1 MFLGF
6 LVDLLYCRRCGD
18 DCMME
23 FPSTPA
29 NEETASKVV
38 KVELPPLPPLPPL
51 TFELIRNP
59 LAAEQECDNSFEGFV
74 DGYDDPRLPE
84 TII

>member
-6 LVDLLYCRRCGD
+6 LVDLLYCRRCGG

-23 FPSTPA
+23 FPSTPSM
-29 NEETASKVV
+29 EEAAPKVV
-38 KVELPPLPPLPPL
+38 KVELPPLPPL
-51 TFELIRNP
+51 TFELICHP
-59 LAAEQECDNSFEGFV
+59 WAGEQEWQDDGFDAF
-74 DGYDDPRLPE
+74 DGFDGFDDPRLPE

>member
-6 LVDLLYCRRCGD
+6 LVDLLYCRRCGS

-23 FPSTPA
+23 FPSSPSV
-29 NEETASKVV
+29 EEEAAPKVV
-38 KVELPPLPPLPPL
+38 KVELPPLPPL
-51 TFELIRNP
+51 TFELIRSP
-59 LAAEQECDNSFEGFV
+59 WAVEQECDDDGF
-74 DGYDDPRLPE
+74 DGFDDPRLPE

>member
-1 MFLGF
+1 
-6 LVDLLYCRRCGD
+6 
-18 DCMME
+18 MME
-23 FPSTPA
+23 FPSTSA
-29 NEETASKVV
+29 NEEAAPKVV
-38 KVELPPLPPLPPL
+38 KVELPPLPPL

-59 LAAEQECDNSFEGFV
+59 LAADQECDDSFEGFV